1 MALPERI
8 TSRSV
13 LKLAD
18 LNNELG
24 KASDA
29 KRAKNLAWF
38 FKTGKG
44 EYGEGDKFC
53 GINVPALRKIATCYR
68 HLNLSDIRKLLR
80 SEIHEYRLAALLI
93 LVDQYERGSAELR
106 KQIFDFYV
114 ANTRFINNWDL
125 VDASAR
131 EIVGKHLVSRSRKVL
146 YAFAK
151 SSDLWERRIAIVAT
165 HAFIRRGDL
174 ADTFKISELLLGD
187 QHDLIHK
194 AIGWMLRE
202 AGKQSEPLLID
213 FIKTHYS
220 AMPRTT
226 LRYAI
231 ERMPETVRKRH
242 LRGEF
247 D

>member
-1 MALPERI
+1 MRQPNQASPMVRP
-8 TSRSV
+8 TF
-13 LKLAD
+13 AD
-18 LNNELG
+18 LRRELES
-24 KASDA
+24 ASDA

-53 GINVPALRKIATCYR
+53 GITVPALRKIASRYQ
-68 HLNLSDIRKLLR
+68 HLKLSDIRKLL
-80 SEIHEYRLAALLI
+80 SSDIHEHRLAALLI
-93 LVDQYERGSAELR
+93 LVDQYEHGSANLR
-106 KQIFDFYV
+106 KDIFDFYL
-114 ANTRFINNWDL
+114 ANIRYINNWDL

-131 EIVGKHLVSRSRKVL
+131 DIVGEHLVSRSRKIL
-146 YAFAK
+146 YTFAK

-174 ADTFKISELLLGD
+174 TETFKISELLLED
-187 QHDLIHK
+187 KHDLIHK
-194 AIGWMLRE
+194 ALGWMLRE
-202 AGKQSEPLLID
+202 AGKQSEPQLAD

-231 ERMPETVRKRH
+231 ERMPETVRQRR

>member
-1 MALPERI
+1 
-8 TSRSV
+8 
-13 LKLAD
+13 
-18 LNNELG
+18 LG
-24 KASDA
+24 PG
-29 KRAKNLAWF
+29 RCF
-38 FKTGKG
+38 
-44 EYGEGDKFC
+44 
-53 GINVPALRKIATCYR
+53 
-68 HLNLSDIRKLLR
+68 
-80 SEIHEYRLAALLI
+80 
-93 LVDQYERGSAELR
+93 
-106 KQIFDFYV
+106 
-114 ANTRFINNWDL
+114 
-125 VDASAR
+125 SAR
-131 EIVGKHLVSRSRKVL
+131 DCGQASGFAFAKGP

-174 ADTFKISELLLGD
+174 ADTFKISELLLGE
-187 QHDLIHK
+187 HDLIHK

-213 FIKTHYS
+213 FIKTHYTT
-220 AMPRTT
+220 MPRTS